1 MIITDAV
8 PVLLHTTDAITRGGV
23 TAALRSRPEI
33 RLLDPDTDLVPDH
46 DGAVNGHAGG
56 PAHGSGAVALVVIE
70 RLDEPA
76 QQMFRTLQRRG
87 LAGIVLVTGD
97 LDDTALLDVVSV
109 GVSAVIRRADAT
121 PDLLVRLIKATA
133 AGEGALPPQLLGRLL
148 NRMSRLQQNV
158 LKPHGWNL
166 AGMSARETEVLRLV
180 ADGLETKEIAEL
192 LCYSPRTVKSILH
205 DITNRFQLRNRTHA
219 VAFALREGLI

>member
-1 MIITDAV
+1 MIDSV
-8 PVLLHTTDAITRGGV
+8 PVLLHTTDAITHGGV
-23 TAALRSRPEI
+23 TAALRCRPEI
-33 RLLDPDTDLVPDH
+33 RLADPDDD
-46 DGAVNGHAGG
+46 GG
-56 PAHGSGAVALVVIE
+56 PGGGSGAVALVVVE
-70 RLDEPA
+70 RLDEET
-76 QQMFRTLQRRG
+76 QQALRTLRRRG
-87 LAGIVLVTGD
+87 VAGIVLVTGD
-97 LDDTALLDVVSV
+97 LDDAALLDVVSL
-109 GVSAVIRRADAT
+109 GVSAVIRRAEAT
-121 PDLLVRLIKATA
+121 PELLVRLVRATA
-133 AGEGALPPQLLGRLL
+133 AGEGTLPPQLLGRLL

-158 LKPHGWNL
+158 LNPRGWNL

>member
-1 MIITDAV
+1 MSTIDSV
-8 PVLLHTTDAITRGGV
+8 PVLLHTTDAITHGGV
-23 TAALRSRPEI
+23 IAALRCRTEI
-33 RLLDPDTDLVPDH
+33 RLVGPNEVGPNE
-46 DGAVNGHAGG
+46 VNTAEHARRV
-56 PAHGSGAVALVVIE
+56 VALVVVE
-70 RLDEPA
+70 RLDDAAE
-76 QQMFRTLQRRG
+76 QVFRSLQCRG
-87 LAGIVLVTGD
+87 FAGIVLVTGD
-97 LDDTALLDVVSV
+97 LDDPALLDVMSV
-109 GVSAVIRRADAT
+109 GVSAVVRRADAT
-121 PDLLVRLIKATA
+121 PDTLVRLIKATA
-133 AGEGALPPQLLGRLL
+133 AGEGALPPDLLGRLL

-166 AGMSARETEVLRLV
+166 AGMSTRETEVLRLV